1 MPLRGASGP
10 GETARATT
18 VGAVDALDREA
29 RHAVADHD
37 LRALGDQRGELVELD
52 DHAGRRACRASR
64 T

>member
-18 VGAVDALDREA
+18 SAPSIALDREA

-37 LRALGDQRGELVELD
+37 LRALGDQRGELVEVD
-52 DHAGRRACRASR
+52 
-64 T
+64 TT